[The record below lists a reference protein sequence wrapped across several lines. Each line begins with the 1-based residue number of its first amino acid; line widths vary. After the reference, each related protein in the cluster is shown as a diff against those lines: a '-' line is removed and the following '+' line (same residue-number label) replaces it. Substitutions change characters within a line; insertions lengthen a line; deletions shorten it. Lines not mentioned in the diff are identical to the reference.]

1 MNKEY
6 REIKLKDIALFNQKS
21 IDRNF
26 AFDEIS
32 YLDTSSITRN
42 NISSYQI
49 IKITNIPSRAKRRVF
64 NNTIIYS
71 TVRPNLEHFGILEN
85 PIDNIIVSTGFTT
98 IDVIDKNIDPKYLYY
113 CLTREDI
120 TKRLS
125 QIAETNTSAYPSL
138 NPSDIENLVFVLP
151 KDKKEQ
157 QTIAKILSALD
168 KKIEVN
174 NKIISELEQMA
185 KELYDYWFVQFD
197 FPDANGKPYR
207 TSGGKMIYSPILKR
221 ETPNN
226 WDISTIEKWIESEKG
241 GDWGNDDESGN
252 YSLKVSCIRGADI
265 NGVNGNGTINAPLRF
280 INKNNTDKL
289 LSNGDVIIEIS
300 GGSPT
305 QSTGRAA
312 LVTDAVIERFEDPI
326 ICSNFCKAVTLK
338 DLTFR
343 YNFIYEWQRVYD
355 SGCLF
360 GFEGKTSGIKNFL
373 YDVFI
378 KSFYVATPPKSLRE
392 NFIEII
398 EPINQKKHKLLNEN
412 QELATL
418 RDWLLPMLMNGQV
431 TVSTDSNNEVKENSK
446 AKVIDLVKN
455 KDCRFELWLQNQRLA
470 ARGGIDKTTLRE
482 IFDAMDDDDK

>member
-1 MNKEY
+1 MSNNYITDKIGDLIEFNPTESLPAGSLAKKIAMEKLTVGQRKIDGYEY
-6 REIKLKDIALFNQKS
+6 GVFSSGAKF
-21 IDRNF
+21 RNG
-26 AFDEIS
+26 
-32 YLDTSSITRN
+32 DTLLA
-42 NISSYQI
+42 
-49 IKITNIPSRAKRRVF
+49 KITPC
-64 NNTIIYS
+64 
-71 TVRPNLEHFGILEN
+71 LEN
-85 PIDNIIVSTGFTT
+85 GKTAQVDILDEAEVAFGSTEFIVLRETEK
-98 IDVIDKNIDPKYLYY
+98 IDKDYLFYLARSPHFRQLAISCMEGTSGRKRVSESSLQLRDISIPKYK
-113 CLTREDI
+113 E
-120 TKRLS
+120 
-125 QIAETNTSAYPSL
+125 
-138 NPSDIENLVFVLP
+138 
-151 KDKKEQ
+151 EQ
-157 QTIAKILSALD
+157 QKIANVLSSLD
-168 KKIEVN
+168 KKIETN
-174 NKIISELEQMA
+174 NKIIKELESMV

-197 FPDANGKPYR
+197 FPDSNGKPYR
-207 TSGGKMIYSPILKR
+207 KNGGKMTYIPTLKR
-221 ETPNN
+221 EIPDGWKGSLIKN
-226 WDISTIEKWIESEKG
+226 WIESEKG

-392 NFIEII
+392 NFIVII

-418 RDWLLPMLMNGQV
+418 RDWLLPMLMNGQIA
-431 TVSTDSNNEVKENSK
+431 VSTDSNNEVKENSK

-455 KDCRFELWLQNQRLA
+455 EDRRFELWLQNQRLA
-470 ARGGIDKTTLRE
+470 ARGDIDKTTLRE
-482 IFDAMDDDDK
+482 IFDTMDDDDKS

>member
-1 MNKEY
+1 MSNWTELSNVADYSEDKILSNKIQLLNY
-6 REIKLKDIALFNQKS
+6 IS
-21 IDRNF
+21 IDCMNQNKQGVVS
-26 AFDEIS
+26 ATTLPPTPVSLTS
-32 YLDTSSITRN
+32 YSIGDILIGNIRPYLKKIWSATN
-42 NISSYQI
+42 NGGCSQDVLCI
-49 IKITNIPSRAKRRVF
+49 RAKEGQDSTF
-64 NNTIIYS
+64 LYYTLANNTFFEYAMKGKKGSKMPRGDKDQIMRFL
-71 TVRPNLEHFGILEN
+71 VPE
-85 PIDNIIVSTGFTT
+85 
-98 IDVIDKNIDPKYLYY
+98 IDKIEQ
-113 CLTREDI
+113 R
-120 TKRLS
+120 R
-125 QIAETNTSAYPSL
+125 IAN
-138 NPSDIENLVFVLP
+138 V
-151 KDKKEQ
+151 
-157 QTIAKILSALD
+157 LSALD
-168 KKIEVN
+168 KKIETN
-174 NKIISELEQMA
+174 NKIIKELESMA

-197 FPDANGKPYR
+197 FPDSNGKPYR
-207 TSGGKMIYSPILKR
+207 KNGGKMTYNPTLKR
-221 ETPNN
+221 EIPDGWKGSLIKN
-226 WDISTIEKWIESEKG
+226 WIESEKG

-446 AKVIDLVKN
+446 AKVIDMVKN